1 MKEQQRKKEMA
12 IRNLRRDT
20 HLANAQLPRGRVK
33 ATLRARKAT
42 AAAHRQEPDIAFC
55 IWAKFSTTP
64 TNARVTSLRALVAG
78 NATTRSSR
86 NALYVTAGRRCFHAK
101 KMGERHACSS
111 RTRIHRHPSTHA
123 RTQAS
128 TLTASSL
135 ERMYKPRLGECTIT
149 REFYSDKE
157 RSTCKTGC
165 TNTCSSGVLLLST
178 RLPVRFP
185 AAAAS
190 FREGLNAK
198 SVRVYSAR

>member
-1 MKEQQRKKEMA
+1 MA

-42 AAAHRQEPDIAFC
+42 AVAYRQEPDIAFC

-64 TNARVTSLRALVAG
+64 TNARVTSLHALVAG

-86 NALYVTAGRRCFHAK
+86 NALYVTAGRRCFHAN
-101 KMGERHACSS
+101 KMRERHACSS

-123 RTQAS
+123 RKQARS
-128 TLTASSL
+128 PLRHSS
-135 ERMYKPRLGECTIT
+135 ECINHALGECTIT

-157 RSTCKTGC
+157 RSTCKK
-165 TNTCSSGVLLLST
+165 
-178 RLPVRFP
+178 RLH
-185 AAAAS
+185 
-190 FREGLNAK
+190 
-198 SVRVYSAR
+198 